1 MDIFTSMSE
10 FPPRT
15 FPAHDLIGDLWLN
28 TDPLALHGLRGH
40 VILLFFWDFA
50 CGTSLSLL
58 PTVQEWYRRYGPYG
72 LVALG
77 VHSPKFPFSGDP
89 ARVRKE
95 ALRIGVSLPVVVDR
109 SQLVWSRYDCRTWP
123 TILLIDADGYL
134 RSRHEGYQESQSV
147 EQAVRYLLHDAGSSE
162 GLPDPSPS
170 FDRAGEGN
178 AAGGGGPAGEVFAGY
193 RRGSI
198 GNIEGVVPESTQ
210 VYTDP
215 GIYLPG
221 RIYLEGPWQCLPDAV
236 RSAGAASAVIPYAG
250 HEAHLVAGC
259 EGPEPMEL
267 VVSEDGHSL
276 AEDRSGSEVRL
287 RSSGESVLAVQEP
300 RLYRVALH
308 QTAGSH
314 RLRIACPSAGFDLYA
329 VSFIAAILPD
339 VISRN

>member
-193 RRGSI
+193 RRPRRSIRIPGSTCP
-198 GNIEGVVPESTQ
+198 GESILR
-210 VYTDP
+210 DP
-215 GIYLPG
+215 GSASRMRSAQPG
-221 RIYLEGPWQCLPDAV
+221 RPRPSSPMPGMRLTLWQGARAPSRWSLLSRRTVTALQRIDRVPRCACVPRAKAYW
-236 RSAGAASAVIPYAG
+236 RSRSPASIASPSTRQP
-250 HEAHLVAGC
+250 EAIGC
-259 EGPEPMEL
+259 G
-267 VVSEDGHSL
+267 
-276 AEDRSGSEVRL
+276 
-287 RSSGESVLAVQEP
+287 
-300 RLYRVALH
+300 
-308 QTAGSH
+308 
-314 RLRIACPSAGFDLYA
+314 
-329 VSFIAAILPD
+329 
-339 VISRN
+339 